1 MGSPPIII
9 GNGDDS
15 IYEPNAP
22 GNEDSEELYY
32 PKGTD
37 SSKCM
42 YYDWMG
48 CKRYNLTFSIATSC
62 FSFVIYSYTWWK
74 LFWEKAILSY
84 Y

>member
-42 YYDWMG
+42 YYD
-48 CKRYNLTFSIATSC
+48 
-62 FSFVIYSYTWWK
+62 
-74 LFWEKAILSY
+74 
-84 Y
+84 